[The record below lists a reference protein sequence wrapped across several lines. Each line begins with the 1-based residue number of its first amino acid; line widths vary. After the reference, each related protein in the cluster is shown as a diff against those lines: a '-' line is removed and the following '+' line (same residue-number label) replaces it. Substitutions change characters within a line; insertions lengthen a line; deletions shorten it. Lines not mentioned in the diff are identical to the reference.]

1 MIGLDH
7 SINLLK
13 IAQQAGGKTREVVLG
28 NVLSCC
34 WRKHAF
40 VREQS
45 SKEKLRVSEGIQ
57 DYAISIAT
65 IHHLATPRRRMLAV
79 QVSTKFSVSID
90 IATQAMKFTASPAK
104 CVSRAWSSS
113 YLCLGHRTR

>member
-13 IAQQAGGKTREVVLG
+13 IAQRAGGKAREVVLG

-40 VREQS
+40 VCEQN
-45 SKEKLRVSEGIQ
+45 SKEKLLISEGIQ

-79 QVSTKFSVSID
+79 QASKRFSVSI
-90 IATQAMKFTASPAK
+90 
-104 CVSRAWSSS
+104 
-113 YLCLGHRTR
+113 